1 MLISQ
6 YSAEEI
12 KSLVSSIL
20 DDDGKEINNPKPMES
35 TIKFGKKHLSLE
47 QRIARILHKV
57 SKEAELQGQETE
69 EEANDFDIEDEDPDP
84 ITSYEVEA
92 MIDEVPASVQEKM
105 EIPTETEKETEPTAD
120 PPPADPPPAGDVE
133 AE

>member
-20 DDDGKEINNPKPMES
+20 DDEGKEINNPKPMES
-35 TIKFGKKHLSLE
+35 TIKFGKQHLSLE

-57 SKEAELQGQETE
+57 SAEAEQQGHETE
-69 EEANDFDIEDEDPDP
+69 QEANDFEIEDEDPDP

-92 MIDEVPASVQEKM
+92 MIDEVPASVKQQL
-105 EIPTETEKETEPTAD
+105 EIQNEPEKEPE
-120 PPPADPPPAGDVE
+120 PPADPPPAG
-133 AE
+133 AEDAE